1 MPAATA
7 QHLAGKFG
15 ANAARVLDLAR
26 QDADLSLP
34 LVDGFPAL
42 RAEVVY
48 CARAESAQTIEDV
61 LARRLGLQLYD
72 WRSSI
77 LAAPAV
83 GELLGHELGWSDA
96 QESAEVARYVEKI
109 RGFLREL
116 GLSEA

>member
-1 MPAATA
+1 MLELIHA
-7 QHLAGKFG
+7 
-15 ANAARVLDLAR
+15 
-26 QDADLSLP
+26 DADLRLQ

-48 CARAESAQTIEDV
+48 CAREESAQTIEDV

-77 LAAPAV
+77 LAAPVA
-83 GELLGHELGWSDA
+83 GELLGRELGWSETEKSEQA
-96 QESAEVARYVEKI
+96 TRYIEKI

>member
-1 MPAATA
+1 M
-7 QHLAGKFG
+7 Q
-15 ANAARVLDLAR
+15 
-26 QDADLSLP
+26 

-48 CARAESAQTIEDV
+48 CAREESAQTIEDV

-72 WRSSI
+72 WQASSV
-77 LAAPAV
+77 AAPAV
-83 GELLGHELGWSDA
+83 GELLARELGWSDA
-96 QESAEVARYVEKI
+96 QKSTEVARYTEKI